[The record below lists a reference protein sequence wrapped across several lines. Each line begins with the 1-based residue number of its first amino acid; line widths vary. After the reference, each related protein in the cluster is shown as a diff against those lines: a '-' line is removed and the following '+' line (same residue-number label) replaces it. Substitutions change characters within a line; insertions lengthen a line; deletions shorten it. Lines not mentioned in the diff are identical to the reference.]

1 MSTPLRKVVNPR
13 AGPGTAAWAAGAGGS
28 PALHVAPETGTAYEL
43 LLIAVAIVD
52 RDGQRRFDAGT
63 HWRDQARELDKGVL
77 VRRLERIAREA
88 WLNLLGLV
96 HDLPEARDSGSF
108 VQLLRTMDAAEL
120 RRYVAGSYRRVM
132 RRATP
137 ADTIRAALD
146 GDPEAAREFRRTS
159 FPAMRDWQA
168 TLRWLLASD
177 PEEVRAELV
186 ELLATIHDEL
196 LGPSEPN
203 LGELQRIEAA
213 AVAEAAR
220 TTDPERLISELAS
233 GVTYV
238 PEVGQTEVVLVPDS
252 IIRPAVVALDHRSA
266 MLIVHPATRDRGSID
281 APPDRLVALG
291 KAIGDETR
299 LRVLRMLRDG
309 PLTGTELADRL
320 GVPRTSLHYHLSLL
334 RAAGLVEIALDD
346 ARYGRLRLRDEALDD
361 LGRLLVA
368 FVLDERGS
376 VPTARPAATADRRRG
391 QRAG

>member
-1 MSTPLRKVVNPR
+1 MSTPLSKVVNHR
-13 AGPGTAAWAAGAGGS
+13 AATATTTWAGGPGGGS

-43 LLIAVAIVD
+43 LLIAVAVVD

-63 HWRDQARELDKGVL
+63 HWRDQAREVDKGVL

-96 HDLPEARDSGSF
+96 HDVPEARDAGSF

-120 RRYVAGSYRRVM
+120 RRYLAGSYRRVM

-146 GDPEAAREFRRTS
+146 GDPEAEREFRRTS

-168 TLRWLLASD
+168 TLRWLLAND
-177 PEEVRAELV
+177 PEAVRAELV
-186 ELLATIHDEL
+186 ELLSTIQDEL

-220 TTDPERLISELAS
+220 TTDPERLITELAS

-252 IIRPAVVALDHRSA
+252 IIRPAVVALDHRAA

-299 LRVLRMLRDG
+299 LRVLRLLRDG

-320 GVPRTSLHYHLSLL
+320 GIPRTSLHYHLSLL

-376 VPTARPAATADRRRG
+376 VPGARPAAADRRRG

>member
-1 MSTPLRKVVNPR
+1 LRKVVNAR
-13 AGPGTAAWAAGAGGS
+13 AAPASGTWAGGPGGS

-52 RDGQRRFDAGT
+52 RDGQRRFDAGA
-63 HWRDQARELDKGVL
+63 HWRDQARDLDKGVL

-96 HDLPEARDSGSF
+96 HDVPEARDAGSF
-108 VQLLRTMDAAEL
+108 LQLLRTMDAAEL
-120 RRYVAGSYRRVM
+120 RRYLAGSYRRVM

-146 GDPEAAREFRRTS
+146 GDPEAEREFRRTS

-177 PEEVRAELV
+177 AEEVRAELTD
-186 ELLATIHDEL
+186 LLGTIQDEL

-238 PEVGQTEVVLVPDS
+238 PEVGQTEVVLIPDS

-299 LRVLRMLRDG
+299 LRVLRLLRDG

-320 GVPRTSLHYHLSLL
+320 GIPRTSLHYHLSLL

-376 VPTARPAATADRRRG
+376 VPGTRPAAAAAADRRRG

>member
-1 MSTPLRKVVNPR
+1 MSTPLSKVVNHR
-13 AGPGTAAWAAGAGGS
+13 AATATTAWAGGPGGGS

-43 LLIAVAIVD
+43 LLIAVAVVD

-63 HWRDQARELDKGVL
+63 HWRDQAREVDKGVL

-96 HDLPEARDSGSF
+96 HDVPEARDAGSF

-120 RRYVAGSYRRVM
+120 RRYLAGSYRRVM

-146 GDPEAAREFRRTS
+146 GDPEAEREFRRTS

-177 PEEVRAELV
+177 PEAVRAELV
-186 ELLATIHDEL
+186 ELLSTIQDEL

-220 TTDPERLISELAS
+220 TTDPERLITELAS

-252 IIRPAVVALDHRSA
+252 IIRPAVVALDHRAA

-299 LRVLRMLRDG
+299 LRVLRLLRDG

-320 GVPRTSLHYHLSLL
+320 GIPRTSLHYHLSLL

-376 VPTARPAATADRRRG
+376 APGARPAAAERRRG